1 MTACIHHGI
10 VSISLCSVTTFLY
23 IHSCMLLQG
32 YESLKYEIIARK
44 FFEFFENGEFIEL
57 SSKFVWK
64 MNYILISIYDF

>member
-1 MTACIHHGI
+1 M
-10 VSISLCSVTTFLY
+10 FLY

-64 MNYILISIYDF
+64 MNYIFISIYDF